1 MYKTNLDDFIK
12 LCGEIRSIHGFVL
25 GLLPQDEK
33 DRHERW
39 FKANMMF
46 NDEFIVNTK
55 VWLSNCV
62 FESDAVNND
71 GKISE
76 DDNVS
81 PNDSISNV
89 GKILNKSESS
99 YKSTTSSA
107 RFKVAA
113 ERAALVARMA
123 ALKERRT
130 LEEWEQQIK
139 KIEEWLELKTE
150 LAANTAKL
158 VVLQASDGRSSSHTP
173 SNGMNSFFE
182 KEK

>member
-55 VWLSNCV
+55 VWLSNGV

-71 GKISE
+71 GKISKH
-76 DDNVS
+76 DDVN
-81 PNDSISNV
+81 PNDSISIV
-89 GKILNKSESS
+89 GEILNKSEAS
-99 YKSTTSSA
+99 YKSNTSSA
-107 RFKVAA
+107 CVKAA
-113 ERAALVARMA
+113 VERAALVAHVA
-123 ALKERRT
+123 VLKERHT
-130 LEEWEQQIK
+130 LEEQEQQIK
-139 KIEEWLELKTE
+139 
-150 LAANTAKL
+150 
-158 VVLQASDGRSSSHTP
+158 RR
-173 SNGMNSFFE
+173 
-182 KEK
+182 KEQL